1 MSTLGLLLFG
11 LVSLAILGISSA
23 WVLAPLW
30 RGGPPA
36 EPSDPRALA
45 LLERRE
51 ALLASLRDLED
62 DHRDGL
68 VDARS
73 HASLRADLLR
83 RGGEILAALDRL
95 ADERAGESSRLGAE
109 LETEIAALLGDAG
122 SSGARSGD
130 AVSAGHAAAATGPEG
145 DNDPQGGAGQARAC
159 VGCGRRLAADA
170 RFCDACG
177 QAQ

>member
-1 MSTLGLLLFG
+1 MSTVGLLLFG

-23 WVLAPLW
+23 WVLAPIW
-30 RGGPPA
+30 RGGLPVEAP
-36 EPSDPRALA
+36 DPRVLA

-51 ALLASLRDLED
+51 ALLASLRDLDD

-73 HASLRADLLR
+73 HAGLRADLLQ

-109 LETEIAALLGDAG
+109 LEAEIAALVRDAG
-122 SSGARSGD
+122 SSEARSGD
-130 AVSAGHAAAATGPEG
+130 AGPAGHAAAAMGTEG
-145 DNDPQGGAGQARAC
+145 DGDPQGGTAEPRAC
-159 VGCGRRLAADA
+159 AGCGRRLAADA